1 VTRVRCLAASVGRR
15 AIALV
20 LLMTPNVASAQPHRG
35 SIELGGAF
43 AFTGGY
49 DAGSAAASETPN
61 PSLGSAPFSL
71 FETDSRVLSA
81 PGVDVHA
88 GVYVS
93 SRMLV
98 TATFQY
104 SRLTLRT
111 RVSADFEG
119 AADVRA
125 DTTVSSYQIGGGIE
139 YLLAARGW
147 IPFLA
152 GGAGQ
157 MRVVADGGDVETS
170 GELHAGGGVRH
181 ALTRGRHPFDVRAE
195 AAASY
200 RTGGPGFDARHHVLP
215 SASAGVTW
223 RF

>member
-1 VTRVRCLAASVGRR
+1 VTGVRCLASSVGRR
-15 AIALV
+15 AIVLV
-20 LLMTPNVASAQPHRG
+20 LLMTPTVASAQPHRR

-49 DAGSAAASETPN
+49 DAGSAAASETRN
-61 PSLGSAPFSL
+61 PSLGSSPFSL

-88 GVYVS
+88 GVYLS

-119 AADVRA
+119 AADVQA
-125 DTTVSSYQIGGGIE
+125 DTTVSSYQIGGGVE
-139 YLLAARGW
+139 YRLATRGW
-147 IPFLA
+147 VPFLT

-157 MRVVADGGDVETS
+157 MRVVPDGGDVETS

-181 ALTRGRHPFDVRAE
+181 ALTRGRHPFDLRAE